1 MALLIIAVSLVTP
14 NLRNSFRGRTLKSE
28 ASQMISLIHEGQSRA
43 VSGGVPMVMWFDA
56 DKKKYG
62 LEEEP
67 GYVDKDPNAVEF
79 DLNDNLKIEV
89 PDYDAST
96 ATLNGTASTDTQRQG
111 LPQITFMSDGS
122 VADGSPK
129 TIRIIDSEGPMVTL
143 AQTARDHNQ
152 YEISSTA
159 QQ

>member
-43 VSGGVPMVMWFDA
+43 VSGGVPMVMWFDSNG
-56 DKKKYG
+56 KKYG

-89 PDYDAST
+89 PDYDASL
-96 ATLNGTASTDTQRQG
+96 ATLNGTPADPQRQG
-111 LPQITFMSDGS
+111 LPQIIFLSDGS
-122 VADGSPK
+122 IADGSPK
-129 TIRIIDSEGPMVTL
+129 TVRIIDSEGPTVTL
-143 AQTARDHNQ
+143 TQSSRDRNQ
-152 YEISSTA
+152 YEISNTA